1 MATKC
6 LIKKVKVVDAPSKY
20 HNKVVD
26 ILVLDNRIAEIKSSI
41 NPTSSVKI
49 IQGEDLHASI
59 SWMDLGTQT
68 GEPGLEHREDW
79 TSLARASRAGGYGA
93 LAPFPNTLP
102 AIQSKADL
110 HFIKQKAKN
119 HHIVVYPIAALSID
133 NAGADITEMYDLFTA
148 GAAAFSDGLKT
159 VSHAGLLARALEY
172 VKTFNGLIIHHPSEK
187 QLTQDAQMHEGE
199 MSTMLGMRGMPS
211 TAEVIGLK
219 RDLDLLAYTQSRLC
233 VYGITAAESV
243 KILKE
248 ARKNAAVQLTSTVP
262 YLNLI
267 YTDKA
272 LEQFDTNL
280 KVMPPL
286 RKKTDQQ
293 ELIKGLREGTLDAI
307 VSNHYPI
314 EEEGKKLEFPY
325 AKFGASGIET
335 CFAVCNTF
343 ASGLDLE
350 TLIDK
355 LTYGPRAIMGIHSE
369 GIGVGAPAHLTLF
382 EPGTEFVFEESH
394 SRSQNNPFLG
404 KTLRGKIVDVLTE
417 R

>member
-1 MATKC
+1 
-6 LIKKVKVVDAPSKY
+6 
-20 HNKVVD
+20 
-26 ILVLDNRIAEIKSSI
+26 
-41 NPTSSVKI
+41 
-49 IQGEDLHASI
+49 
-59 SWMDLGTQT
+59 
-68 GEPGLEHREDW
+68 
-79 TSLARASRAGGYGA
+79 
-93 LAPFPNTLP
+93 
-102 AIQSKADL
+102 
-110 HFIKQKAKN
+110 
-119 HHIVVYPIAALSID
+119 
-133 NAGADITEMYDLFTA
+133 
-148 GAAAFSDGLKT
+148 
-159 VSHAGLLARALEY
+159 
-172 VKTFNGLIIHHPSEK
+172 
-187 QLTQDAQMHEGE
+187 MHEGE

-248 ARKNAAVQLTSTVP
+248 ARKNPMGQLTSTVP

-286 RKKTDQQ
+286 RKKSDQQ
-293 ELIKGLREGTLDAI
+293 ELIKGLKEGTIDAI

-335 CFAVCNTF
+335 CFAACNTF
-343 ASGLDLE
+343 VTGLDLE

-355 LTYGPRAIMGIHSE
+355 LTYGPRAIMGIGSE
-369 GIGVGAPAHLTLF
+369 GIVAGAPAHLTLF
-382 EPGTEFVFEESH
+382 EPDTEFVFDESH